1 MLGLPGVVPGEAFHS
16 RHSSQKVGNRVM
28 GKFVGIAMALVFLS
42 NASFAA
48 PPHHKHH
55 HHRSHHHHAHPGAA
69 H

>member
-1 MLGLPGVVPGEAFHS
+1 
-16 RHSSQKVGNRVM
+16 M